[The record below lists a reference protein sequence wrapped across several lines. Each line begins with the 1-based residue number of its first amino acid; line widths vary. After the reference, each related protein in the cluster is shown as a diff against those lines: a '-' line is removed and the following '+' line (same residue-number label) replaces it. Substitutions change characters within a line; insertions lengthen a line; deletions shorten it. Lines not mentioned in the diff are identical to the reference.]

1 VKTRSAFGQGK
12 MSGALY
18 TEYRPEYSFIIK
30 ENPDPPSENPLAP
43 FLRQMK
49 LPCLCNL
56 RENGMAHAPRGP
68 TALQQTFISLLP
80 ALPEN
85 SPAIY
90 FIQRLRAM
98 KTVFPIF
105 FST

>member
-1 VKTRSAFGQGK
+1 MKTRSAFGQGK

-56 RENGMAHAPRGP
+56 RENGMVHAPRGS
-68 TALQQTFISLLP
+68 TAFQQTFISLLP
-80 ALPEN
+80 ALPDH
-85 SPAIY
+85 STAI
-90 FIQRLRAM
+90 
-98 KTVFPIF
+98 
-105 FST
+105 

>member
-1 VKTRSAFGQGK
+1 

-56 RENGMAHAPRGP
+56 RENGMALYNR
-68 TALQQTFISLLP
+68 LLSAFYRP
-80 ALPEN
+80 FLKIHP
-85 SPAIY
+85 P
-90 FIQRLRAM
+90 
-98 KTVFPIF
+98 
-105 FST
+105 FSSFNGSGQ